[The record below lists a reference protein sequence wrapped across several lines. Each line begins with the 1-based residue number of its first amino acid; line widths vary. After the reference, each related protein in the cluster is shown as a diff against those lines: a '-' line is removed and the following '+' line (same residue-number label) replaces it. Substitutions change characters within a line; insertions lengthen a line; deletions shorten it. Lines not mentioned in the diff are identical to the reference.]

1 MLKDEFVNKLLC
13 WGSNHQ
19 RKFPW
24 RETKNPFRIL
34 IAEMMLQKTNA
45 EKVAKIYPGFIR
57 KYRTPY
63 LLARADVRVLKKEL
77 HYLGIHARA
86 KRMKLAA
93 AKIEKE
99 FNGKVPQNRE
109 AILSLPGAGPY
120 VTNAVLCFAFNE
132 DVSLVDTNVINI
144 LKKILRIKSKQKRPR
159 NDQRLWLMME
169 RMIPRGR
176 GKLFN
181 RSIIDLSAYIKKNK
195 KIPI

>member
-1 MLKDEFVNKLLC
+1 MLKDEFVKRLLR
-13 WGSNHQ
+13 WGRNHQ

-45 EKVAKIYPGFIR
+45 EKVAKIYPGFII
-57 KYRTPY
+57 KYKTPY
-63 LLARADVRVLKKEL
+63 ILARANVRALKKEL

-93 AKIEKE
+93 TIIEKE

-109 AILSLPGAGPY
+109 ALLSLPGVGPY
-120 VTNAVLCFAFNE
+120 VANAVLCFAFNE
-132 DVSLVDTNVINI
+132 DVSLVDTNVVNI
-144 LKKILRIKSKQKRPR
+144 LKKFLHIKSKQKRPR
-159 NDQRLWLMME
+159 NDQKLWLMME
-169 RMIPRGR
+169 RMIPRDR

-195 KIPI
+195 NIPI